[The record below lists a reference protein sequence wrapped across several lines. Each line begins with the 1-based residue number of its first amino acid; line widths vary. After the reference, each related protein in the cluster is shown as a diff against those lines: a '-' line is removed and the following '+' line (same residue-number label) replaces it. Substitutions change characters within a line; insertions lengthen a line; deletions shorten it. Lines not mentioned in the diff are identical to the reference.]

1 MALAVAQSQNRIRV
15 DADNAYLQ
23 GLEGKHMKWIEI
35 GLLAAGAVI
44 GAFLR
49 YKLVESP
56 VAVYGLPVNVLVVNV
71 LGSFILGAF
80 SVLSIGLNL
89 APQYT
94 LLVAVGFCGSFTT
107 MSSFALETS
116 NLADANRFSLM
127 ALNILANV
135 GLSLGAIFGGRLLG
149 DAIVER
155 FVR

>member
-1 MALAVAQSQNRIRV
+1 MPPTS
-15 DADNAYLQ
+15 
-23 GLEGKHMKWIEI
+23 LEGKHMKWIEFV
-35 GLLAAGAVI
+35 LLAVGAVI

-71 LGSFILGAF
+71 LGSFILGLF

-89 APQYT
+89 EPQYT

-116 NLADANRFSLM
+116 NLFDSNRFSLL
-127 ALNILANV
+127 ALNIFANV
-135 GLSLGAIFGGRLLG
+135 GLSLGAIFGGRFLG
-149 DAIVER
+149 DAIMER
-155 FVR
+155 FLR

>member
-1 MALAVAQSQNRIRV
+1 
-15 DADNAYLQ
+15 
-23 GLEGKHMKWIEI
+23 MKWIEI
-35 GLLAAGAVI
+35 VLLEVGAIV

-56 VAVYGLPVNVLVVNV
+56 IAVYGLPVNVLAVNV
-71 LGSFILGAF
+71 IGSFILGVF
-80 SVLSIGLNL
+80 SIMSVALNL
-89 APQYT
+89 NPQYT

-116 NLADANRFSLM
+116 NLAEANSFSLM

-149 DAIVER
+149 DAVMER
-155 FVR
+155 VLR